1 MVFKKKIKIVVVIS
15 LLIFVSLTIFFL
27 LRREK
32 SGEEYGIVLPEG
44 LLSEAKKVVYS
55 ETKGERIVFKL
66 KAKKSFSGDGREIFE
81 DILGL
86 YFDRKKK
93 KPQLI
98 VSKRCEND
106 LKRGKI
112 VFKENVKIFL
122 SGNIKIYG
130 SEFIYKKNECLIY
143 SPKKFSFVSENM
155 EGKGNWCEIGLN
167 EDTLTFR
174 KNFKISIVNGWEKN
188 DVSGKK
194 AIFYDRKKI
203 IHVIGGGR
211 IKGEKIDLSSENME
225 IVLGKNNA
233 IKEIFCNRKNEILVG
248 SKDKIEGDVVKVT
261 YGEGGID
268 KIESRGKSRIV
279 IENGKLNLK
288 GEELTI
294 RLKGNAISSIV
305 CGNKNVCGLVT
316 GEEGERYKIKGDM
329 VKILLKDGTMDGIFV
344 DGNGEIDFSEN
355 KKVVGKRLELNLK
368 GMNIDNIV
376 VKNGRMESE
385 EIFVYGDKL
394 QIYFNKNS
402 MKRLLGQRLTIER
415 REEKEFFS
423 GERGEIL
430 FSNGKFDK
438 ISLKNR
444 VMVKG
449 EKYGVMKGDSLVAKR
464 KGMGEKLMLLFT
476 GNFVSEKDDKKI
488 FAKTAHWDG
497 ESFTYEEVK
506 IRGQKY
512 SISSDHCILK
522 EKNYKFSGN
531 VIFNSK
537 DGKNIITSDKL
548 GVYEKYFLFVGRVR
562 LINDFTT
569 LKCDNLKMSREKDV
583 FEGRGS
589 VIFIS
594 KLKNGSKIFIRSEK
608 ISKIKEKY
616 VFSKKVFMS
625 FGDISTNGDI
635 IVYEMGGKEDV
646 LRGKGHVLV
655 NTSNFRATGDRLS
668 YFVKEGKMSISGR
681 RVKVINK
688 EDKSTSIGKRVLYFE
703 KEGRLKIE

>member
-1 MVFKKKIKIVVVIS
+1 MVFKKKIKIVAIVS
-15 LLIFVSLTIFFL
+15 LLVFVALAIFFL
-27 LRREK
+27 MRREK
-32 SGEEYGIVLPEG
+32 REGEYGIILPEG
-44 LLSEAKKVVYS
+44 FLSEAKKVVYR
-55 ETKGERIVFKL
+55 ETRGDKVVFKL
-66 KAKKSFSGDGREIFE
+66 EAKKSFSGDGKEIFE
-81 DILGL
+81 DILGI

-93 KPQLI
+93 KTQLI

-106 LKRGKI
+106 TKRGKI
-112 VFKENVKIFL
+112 VFKEKVKIFL
-122 SGNIKIYG
+122 SGNVKISG
-130 SEFIYKKNECLIY
+130 NEFIYKKNEYLIY
-143 SPKKFSFVSENM
+143 SPGECTFVSENM
-155 EGKGNWCEIGLN
+155 EGKGTWCEIDLN
-167 EDTLTFR
+167 RDTLTF
-174 KNFKISIVNGWEKN
+174 KKKFKVSIVNGWEKN

-211 IKGEKIDLSSENME
+211 IEGEKIDLSSENME
-225 IVLGKNNA
+225 VVLGKNNA
-233 IKEIFCNRKNEILVG
+233 IKEIFCNRENEILVG
-248 SKDKIEGDVVKVT
+248 SKDKIEGDKIKVI
-261 YGEGGID
+261 YGENNID
-268 KIESRGKSRIV
+268 RVESKGNGRIV
-279 IENGKLNLK
+279 IKEGKLILS
-288 GEELTI
+288 GEELTVNFN
-294 RLKGNAISSIV
+294 GNCISNIV
-305 CGNKNVCGLVT
+305 CGNKDVH
-316 GEEGERYKIKGDM
+316 GEIIGEKNEKYELMGDI
-329 VKILLKDGTMDGIFV
+329 VNILLKNDVAKTILI

-385 EIFVYGDKL
+385 ENFVYGDKL

-402 MKRLLGQRLTIER
+402 MKKLLGQKLMIER
-415 REEKEFFS
+415 REEKEIFS

-438 ISLKNR
+438 INLKNR

-449 EKYGVMKGDSLVAKR
+449 EKFGVMKGDSLVAKR
-464 KGMGEKLMLLFT
+464 KGMGEKLILFFT

-506 IRGQKY
+506 VRGKKY
-512 SISSDHCILK
+512 GISSKTCVLK
-522 EKNYKFSGN
+522 EKFSKFSGN

-537 DGKNIITSDKL
+537 DGKNIITSEKL

-583 FEGRGS
+583 FEGRGN

-616 VFSKKVFMS
+616 VFSKKVFMN

-635 IVYEMGGKEDV
+635 IVYEMGGKEDI

-655 NTSNFRATGDRLS
+655 NTPNFRATGDRLS
-668 YFVKEGKMSISGR
+668 YFIREGKMSISGK
-681 RVKVINK
+681 RVVVMNK
-688 EDKSTSIGKRVLYFE
+688 EDKSTSVGRKVLYFE
-703 KEGRLKIE
+703 KEGKFKIE